1 MLPQSSAIAVIA
13 VSMLVPLAAG
23 AEQKLT
29 LKSVTVDLPFG
40 DRMFPDGPGAEA
52 VNSNCLACHS
62 ADHVMNQPL
71 LSEEGWKE
79 VVHKMV
85 TAYKAPIAP
94 EDEKLIVEYLVRVK
108 SAH

>member
-1 MLPQSSAIAVIA
+1 MSRTFLSIAA
-13 VSMLVPLAAG
+13 F
-23 AEQKLT
+23 LT
-29 LKSVTVDLPFG
+29 LGLVQPSFAANIELKSTKVEYPASDA
-40 DRMFPDGPGAEA
+40 MFPGPGADA
-52 VNSNCLACHS
+52 INNNCLACHS

-94 EDEKLIVEYLVRVK
+94 DDEKLIVEYLVKVK
-108 SAH
+108 SAP

>member
-1 MLPQSSAIAVIA
+1 MMFRTFLPIAA
-13 VSMLVPLAAG
+13 L
-23 AEQKLT
+23 LT
-29 LKSVTVDLPFG
+29 LGLAQPSLAGNIELKSTKVEYPTSDA
-40 DRMFPDGPGAEA
+40 MFPGPGADA
-52 VNSNCLACHS
+52 INNNCLACHS

-94 EDEKLIVEYLVRVK
+94 NDEKLIVDYLVRVK
-108 SAH
+108 SAP

>member
-1 MLPQSSAIAVIA
+1 MMSRTYLSIAA
-13 VSMLVPLAAG
+13 LLTLGLAQPSLAADI
-23 AEQKLT
+23 E
-29 LKSVTVDLPFG
+29 LKSTKVEYPTADA
-40 DRMFPDGPGAEA
+40 MFPGEGADA
-52 VNSNCLACHS
+52 INNNCLACHS

>member
-1 MLPQSSAIAVIA
+1 MFRCVLSITMLLVLGAAQPSFAANIALSSTKVEYPTADA
-13 VSMLVPLAAG
+13 
-23 AEQKLT
+23 
-29 LKSVTVDLPFG
+29 
-40 DRMFPDGPGAEA
+40 MFPGEGADA
-52 VNSNCLACHS
+52 INNNCLACHS

-94 EDEKLIVEYLVRVK
+94 EDEKLIVDYLDRVK
-108 SAH
+108 STH